1 MTISENTTATQPTTH
16 TLSIRQS
23 HELHDTHLL
32 NVTNMSDP
40 GRNEDEAL
48 PRKITQRPT
57 PSPNKIEAADADR
70 TTPPLTQRSSMRP
83 TQTSYSPS
91 PLILG
96 SRVMLPNV
104 STSGDY
110 TSSSLAH
117 DAKMPIAMSAIEAD
131 KSSGFGDFTKGP
143 ASATVGRSARFA
155 GRQGWSFKGN
165 SSVVDDTNSG
175 WDVADEMSRMQVS
188 EPQENNTSVAKH
200 ETADPSV
207 DLSAPH
213 SGDSASSISPT
224 APTTEPGDNTLFSY
238 SHSRS
243 PSSVTTSS
251 DDPASVMTPHHQT
264 KGSMDAKAALQDD
277 GANRPYSMEKSGFGS
292 HTFAGNQERPSAQH
306 PVPQYPQNIHT
317 AHMTLGPAPNMPLD
331 VSAEH
336 YDYRTHSLP
345 SHSSV
350 NEDHQ
355 IDYRYQPDMGVRPMP
370 TMPMPVTMPPQ
381 QQAVPP
387 AHYPPTI
394 DYRYAPQASYPAPPP
409 PGAYPAMPQAA
420 QPLYPEM
427 HHERGVSAGY
437 PHGHAPHLRPVHHH
451 SASDPAIR
459 DAAALL
465 NALQTYPPPHIS
477 HVSGGMY
484 GAPYS
489 PSNFYTQADAY
500 TPALAQALA
509 RQLQYDA
516 PAYLRDN
523 HGGPSANN
531 RKLGLYKTELCR
543 SWEEKGS
550 CRYGPKCQFAHGED
564 EIRKV
569 SRHPKY
575 KTEICRTFW
584 VSGSCPYGKRCC
596 FIHTELPISGAPGLP
611 GAPSPSNAEVSR
623 GANQPAPVAPP
634 DGRAR
639 SLSTNSDPND
649 QPSSLLA
656 RISAK
661 SRESTGGGAPTRPSP
676 GEVTSPTSATTV
688 QAEQNFVPY
697 GRHGLGSLRVDTAL
711 DGTPAHAV
719 SAFPFSANPAIST
732 TRPSPGPATATG
744 DYAHRHFGDLSS
756 GLMSQRLAPMSP
768 MTPVS
773 VQNTHRYSL
782 SGDASIPSLATR
794 SPEARI
800 SGGSTP
806 YNVNGG
812 SGDTPGRITPSSMSP
827 YHGRSG
833 SGQWVPPQV
842 GQARHAP
849 SPSFG
854 SATNGTEDLRN
865 WSEVTVGPNSRQ
877 WA

>member
-1 MTISENTTATQPTTH
+1 
-16 TLSIRQS
+16 
-23 HELHDTHLL
+23 
-32 NVTNMSDP
+32 MSDP
-40 GRNEDEAL
+40 GRNEDEVL
-48 PRKITQRPT
+48 PRTTLQRPA
-57 PSPNKIEAADADR
+57 PSPSHKIEALDVDR
-70 TTPPLTQRSSMRP
+70 STPPLTKRSSLRP

-91 PLILG
+91 PLMLG
-96 SRVMLPNV
+96 GRAMLPSV
-104 STSGDY
+104 STGDY
-110 TSSSLAH
+110 TSSPLTH
-117 DAKMPIAMSAIEAD
+117 DSKMPIAMSAIEAD

-165 SSVVDDTNSG
+165 TSVVDDTANSG
-175 WDVADEMSRMQVS
+175 WDVADEMGRLQVS
-188 EPQENNTSVAKH
+188 DPQENNG
-200 ETADPSV
+200 ADVPAHTV
-207 DLSAPH
+207 PR
-213 SGDSASSISPT
+213 SGDSGSSISPT

-243 PSSVTTSS
+243 PSSATTSS
-251 DDPASVMTPHHQT
+251 DGPASVLTPLHQS
-264 KGSMDAKAALQDD
+264 KGSMDAKAALQDEGPD
-277 GANRPYSMEKSGFGS
+277 RTYPIASMDKPGFGPQNFAS
-292 HTFAGNQERPSAQH
+292 HQERPSAQH

-317 AHMTLGPAPNMPLD
+317 AHMPLGPAPNMPLD
-331 VSAEH
+331 ASAEH
-336 YDYRTHSLP
+336 YDYRTHSIP
-345 SHSSV
+345 SHTS
-350 NEDHQ
+350 NTDDHTVE
-355 IDYRYQPDMGVRPMP
+355 YRYPADMTVRPIAA
-370 TMPMPVTMPPQ
+370 MPMPVTMPAP
-381 QQAVPP
+381 AVPP
-387 AHYPPTI
+387 TAHYPPGI
-394 DYRYAPQASYPAPPP
+394 DYRYPQATYPAPPP
-409 PGAYPAMPQAA
+409 PGAYAPMPPAAP
-420 QPLYPEM
+420 QPLYPADM

-459 DAAALL
+459 DAAAILS
-465 NALQTYPPPHIS
+465 ALQTYPPPHMS
-477 HVSGGMY
+477 HVSGAIY

-489 PSNFYTQADAY
+489 PNNFYTQADAY

-516 PAYLRDN
+516 PAYLREN

-550 CRYGPKCQFAHGED
+550 CRYGPKCQFAHGEE

-611 GAPSPSNAEVSR
+611 GAPSPSNAETSR
-623 GANQPAPVAPP
+623 TATQPAPVAPQ

-661 SRESTGGGAPTRPSP
+661 SRESTGGTAPTRPSP
-676 GEVTSPTSATTV
+676 AGPTEVTSPTSATTV

-697 GRHGLGSLRVDTAL
+697 GRHALGSLRVDTAL

-744 DYAHRHFGDLSS
+744 DYAHRHFGDITS

-806 YNVNGG
+806 YNVNGT
-812 SGDTPGRITPSSMSP
+812 SGDTPGRMTPSSGMSP

-842 GQARHAP
+842 NQARHAP

-854 SATNGTEDLRN
+854 SVSNGSTNDLHN
-865 WSEVTVGPNSRQ
+865 WSEVAVGPNSRQ
-877 WA
+877 WT

>member
-1 MTISENTTATQPTTH
+1 
-16 TLSIRQS
+16 
-23 HELHDTHLL
+23 
-32 NVTNMSDP
+32 MSDP
-40 GRNEDEAL
+40 GRNEDESVRTAA
-48 PRKITQRPT
+48 QRPA
-57 PSPNKIEAADADR
+57 PSPAHKIETLDR
-70 TTPPLTQRSSMRP
+70 STPPLTRRSSMRP

-96 SRVMLPNV
+96 GRVMLPNV
-104 STSGDY
+104 
-110 TSSSLAH
+110 AH
-117 DAKMPIAMSAIEAD
+117 DTMPIAMSAIEAD

-143 ASATVGRSARFA
+143 ASATVGRGAKFA
-155 GRQGWSFKGN
+155 GRHGWSLKGN
-165 SSVVDDTNSG
+165 PPVQDESNNAG
-175 WDVADEMSRMQVS
+175 WDVADEMGRLHVS
-188 EPQENNTSVAKH
+188 DSQENGGDGGDRAI
-200 ETADPSV
+200 
-207 DLSAPH
+207 PH
-213 SGDSASSISPT
+213 SGDSGSSISPT
-224 APTTEPGDNTLFSY
+224 APTNEPGDNTLFSY

-251 DDPASVMTPHHQT
+251 DGPASVLTPLHQS
-264 KGSMDAKAALQDD
+264 KGSIDAKAALQDD
-277 GANRPYSMEKSGFGS
+277 GSERTYPIASMEKPAFAS
-292 HTFAGNQERPSAQH
+292 HNFAGHQERPSAQH
-306 PVPQYPQNIHT
+306 PMPQYPQNIHT
-317 AHMTLGPAPNMPLD
+317 AHMSLGPAPSMPLD
-331 VSAEH
+331 ASAEH
-336 YDYRTHSLP
+336 YDYRTHSIP
-345 SHSSV
+345 SHSS
-350 NEDHQ
+350 NADDHPVE
-355 IDYRYQPDMGVRPMP
+355 YRYPADMAVRAMAA
-370 TMPMPVTMPPQ
+370 MPMPVTLPP
-381 QQAVPP
+381 QAVPP
-387 AHYPPTI
+387 TAVYPPSI
-394 DYRYAPQASYPAPPP
+394 DYRYPPQATYPAPPP
-409 PGAYPAMPQAA
+409 PGAYAPMPPPAAP
-420 QPLYPEM
+420 QPLYTDM

-465 NALQTYPPPHIS
+465 NALQTYPPHHMS
-477 HVSGGMY
+477 HVSGAIY

-489 PSNFYTQADAY
+489 PNNFYTQADAY

-516 PAYLRDN
+516 PAYLREN

-543 SWEEKGS
+543 SWEEKGT
-550 CRYGPKCQFAHGED
+550 CRYGPKCQFAHGEE

-611 GAPSPSNAEVSR
+611 GAPSPSNAEGSR
-623 GANQPAPVAPP
+623 AATQPTPVAQQ

-661 SRESTGGGAPTRPSP
+661 SRESTGGNAPTRPSP
-676 GEVTSPTSATTV
+676 GVPAESPTSATTV

-697 GRHGLGSLRVDTAL
+697 GRHALGSLRVDTAL

-744 DYAHRHFGDLSS
+744 DYAHRHFGDITS

-782 SGDASIPSLATR
+782 SGDASIPSLASR

-806 YNVNGG
+806 FNVNGT
-812 SGDTPGRITPSSMSP
+812 SGDTPGRITPSGMSP

-842 GQARHAP
+842 NQARHAP

-854 SATNGTEDLRN
+854 SVSNGSANDLHN
-865 WSEVTVGPNSRQ
+865 WSEVAVGPNSRQ
-877 WA
+877 WT

>member
-1 MTISENTTATQPTTH
+1 MTVSESTTAAQPTTH
-16 TLSIRQS
+16 TLSS

-48 PRKITQRPT
+48 PRKISQRPA
-57 PSPNKIEAADADR
+57 PSPSNKIEVADADR
-70 TTPPLTQRSSMRP
+70 STPPLTKRSSMRP
-83 TQTSYSPS
+83 TQASYSPS

-96 SRVMLPNV
+96 SLNMLPNV
-104 STSGDY
+104 ATGGDY
-110 TSSSLAH
+110 TPSSLAH
-117 DAKMPIAMSAIEAD
+117 DSKMPIAMSAIEAD

-143 ASATVGRSARFA
+143 ASATVGRSAKFA

-165 SSVVDDTNSG
+165 SMADDSSNSG
-175 WDVADEMSRMQVS
+175 WDVADEMSRLQVS
-188 EPQENNTSVAKH
+188 ESQENNATNR
-200 ETADPSV
+200 ETADPSG
-207 DLSAPH
+207 DPSAPH

-251 DDPASVMTPHHQT
+251 DGPASVLTPLHHT
-264 KGSMDAKAALQDD
+264 KASMDAKAAMQDD
-277 GANRPYSMEKSGFGS
+277 VNERAYASMERSGFAP
-292 HTFAGNQERPSAQH
+292 HAFAGNQERPSAQH

-345 SHSSV
+345 SHPSA
-350 NEDHQ
+350 NEDH
-355 IDYRYQPDMGVRPMP
+355 IDYRYAADMGVRPIP

-381 QQAVPP
+381 AVPP
-387 AHYPPTI
+387 PTHYPPSI
-394 DYRYAPQASYPAPPP
+394 DYRYAPQGTYPAPPP
-409 PGAYPAMPQAA
+409 PGAYGAMPPAA
-420 QPLYPEM
+420 PQPLYSEM

-477 HVSGGMY
+477 HMSGGVY
-484 GAPYS
+484 PAPYS
-489 PSNFYTQADAY
+489 PNNFYTQADAY

-569 SRHPKY
+569 SRHPKVRPNSMPRWSRGTNPSIQY

-584 VSGSCPYGKRCC
+584 VSGSCPYGKR
-596 FIHTELPISGAPGLP
+596 
-611 GAPSPSNAEVSR
+611 
-623 GANQPAPVAPP
+623 
-634 DGRAR
+634 
-639 SLSTNSDPND
+639 
-649 QPSSLLA
+649 
-656 RISAK
+656 
-661 SRESTGGGAPTRPSP
+661 
-676 GEVTSPTSATTV
+676 
-688 QAEQNFVPY
+688 
-697 GRHGLGSLRVDTAL
+697 
-711 DGTPAHAV
+711 
-719 SAFPFSANPAIST
+719 
-732 TRPSPGPATATG
+732 
-744 DYAHRHFGDLSS
+744 
-756 GLMSQRLAPMSP
+756 
-768 MTPVS
+768 
-773 VQNTHRYSL
+773 
-782 SGDASIPSLATR
+782 
-794 SPEARI
+794 
-800 SGGSTP
+800 
-806 YNVNGG
+806 
-812 SGDTPGRITPSSMSP
+812 
-827 YHGRSG
+827 
-833 SGQWVPPQV
+833 
-842 GQARHAP
+842 
-849 SPSFG
+849 
-854 SATNGTEDLRN
+854 
-865 WSEVTVGPNSRQ
+865 
-877 WA
+877 